1 MRDGDLFYD
10 VLDCLEHVSTQ
21 QLQPE
26 QALARLQ
33 PLRARYG
40 DSSIELVWDDE
51 AFDGSLHY
59 DALIRPA
66 NANKTISL
74 SVCPDDELPWALR
87 GLQRWRDSELLRVND
102 VTMAVEQAITQLD
115 VLWGQSG
122 LMQRLID
129 SCIVTGELQRRDVQ
143 VTKAEI
149 QSAFDGIRRR
159 RGLFSTAALE
169 AWLQE
174 CGMTLSSLEDM
185 AHRQARLAKLR
196 TAVVG
201 ADAES
206 YLDAHREEFDDIKL
220 AVLELSSEA
229 DAHRAIDMLREGT
242 TTLVEVAQHLFVV
255 AGMRAVGVSFR
266 HDARHV
272 LASEFD
278 GCELKHATVHMQARG
293 EQFVIAQVLAIEA
306 AHTSPITLERVK
318 QKLFQD
324 WLAAQRRTARIE
336 WFWGDAELTR
346 ASAT

>member
-10 VLDCLEHVSTQ
+10 VLDCLEHVSTE

-33 PLRARYG
+33 PLRARHG
-40 DSSIELVWDDE
+40 DSSIVLVWDDE

-66 NANKTISL
+66 NAKKTISL

-87 GLQRWRDSELLRVND
+87 GLQRWRDSELVRVND
-102 VTMAVEQAITQLD
+102 VTMAVEQAIAQLD
-115 VLWGQSG
+115 VLWGQAG

-143 VTKAEI
+143 VTKVEI

-174 CGMTLSSLEDM
+174 TGMSLSALEDM
-185 AHRQARLAKLR
+185 AMRQARIGKLR
-196 TAVVG
+196 SLVIG
-201 ADAES
+201 ADAAS
-206 YLDAHREEFDDIKL
+206 YFDAHRSDFDDIKL

-255 AGMRAVGVSFR
+255 AGQSAVGVSFR

-272 LASEFD
+272 LEAEFE
-278 GCELKHATVHMQARG
+278 GCELRHGTAHMRSQG
-293 EQFVIAQVLAIEA
+293 EQFIIAQVLAIEA
-306 AHTSPITLERVK
+306 VESSPLTLERVK
-318 QKLFQD
+318 QKLFED

-336 WFWGDAELTR
+336 WFWGDAQRTK